1 MTKLDRFER
10 AAEQDVKRLLAREV
24 APLAI
29 IVVVAVVLQQ
39 LTHYLSQR
47 NA

>member
-1 MTKLDRFER
+1 MSKLTRFER
-10 AAEQDVKRLLAREV
+10 AVEPDLKRLLAREV

-29 IVVVAVVLQQ
+29 IVVVAVALQQ
-39 LTHYLSQR
+39 LSSYLSQR

>member
-1 MTKLDRFER
+1 MTKLNKIER
-10 AAEQDVKRLLAREV
+10 AVEPDLKRLLAREV

-29 IVVVAVVLQQ
+29 IVVVAVALQQ
-39 LTHYLSQR
+39 LTAYLSNR